1 MAFFEDSHM
10 REPYP
15 RDPRILF
22 KPWYHLWQRFFWSS
36 CVFSNFCFKW
46 SPVKH
51 YKSALLVDNFFQS
64 DDFLED
70 FSCGNWNSNEI
81 GKLYSSP
88 NHHHQKIRGNH
99 KFFAV
104 SFPIWTLSK
113 EGWFSIFES
122 FHWDFC
128 ILKKFDHFLK
138 FKQSFQAYSLVSN
151 YCFTIPL
158 LTKSQI
164 PNLHK
169 KSNWNL
175 MKSRF

>member
-113 EGWFSIFES
+113 GRVIFN
-122 FHWDFC
+122 FW
-128 ILKKFDHFLK
+128 
-138 FKQSFQAYSLVSN
+138 V
-151 YCFTIPL
+151 IPL
-158 LTKSQI
+158 RFLHPKKNLTIFKVQTKFSS
-164 PNLHK
+164 L
-169 KSNWNL
+169 
-175 MKSRF
+175 

>member
-1 MAFFEDSHM
+1 MSLSDNKKNSSGQQKTFLVNFHTDISVQLLWFAFNSSQDFSGFSGVGEIMAFFEDSHM

-122 FHWDFC
+122 FH
-128 ILKKFDHFLK
+128 
-138 FKQSFQAYSLVSN
+138 
-151 YCFTIPL
+151 
-158 LTKSQI
+158 
-164 PNLHK
+164 
-169 KSNWNL
+169 
-175 MKSRF
+175 

>member
-81 GKLYSSP
+81 GKPAAHLIIIIKKSGETTNFLLCHFQSGP
-88 NHHHQKIRGNH
+88 FK
-99 KFFAV
+99 
-104 SFPIWTLSK
+104 SFQ
-113 EGWFSIFES
+113 
-122 FHWDFC
+122 
-128 ILKKFDHFLK
+128 DHFTSDTQNDK
-138 FKQSFQAYSLVSN
+138 YKCEN
-151 YCFTIPL
+151 
-158 LTKSQI
+158 TKTKWWKDPGHAIFSK
-164 PNLHK
+164 N
-169 KSNWNL
+169 
-175 MKSRF
+175 RDF